1 LHGVTKS
8 YGEQVIFKDAT
19 AQVLRGD
26 KIAFVG
32 ANGKGKSTLLRI
44 IYGSE
49 PHGGTV
55 EPGWNVETSFFAQHQ
70 LEALNLQRDLL
81 NELGTV
87 DADYTEA
94 ELRTVLG
101 CFLFTGDEVFKKI
114 KVLSGGEKSRVALAK
129 TLLTR
134 ANFLLLDEPT
144 NHLDMFS
151 TSVLAEALNNYKG
164 TCVIVSHDRTFV
176 SNVANKIWWIEQG
189 ILREYPGTFDEWNEW
204 MSRRGPISEVIP
216 KTTVSA
222 PSANAIQT
230 GSESEN
236 QKKTGKNTLNRLEQQ
251 IAELE
256 EQLKNCHSRQQ
267 AIETDMALPEIASN
281 YEKLA
286 ALTANLET
294 LKKETAALQAQLD
307 EVMEQWMAA
316 Q

>member
-1 LHGVTKS
+1 
-8 YGEQVIFKDAT
+8 
-19 AQVLRGD
+19 
-26 KIAFVG
+26 
-32 ANGKGKSTLLRI
+32 
-44 IYGSE
+44 
-49 PHGGTV
+49 
-55 EPGWNVETSFFAQHQ
+55 
-70 LEALNLQRDLL
+70 
-81 NELGTV
+81 
-87 DADYTEA
+87 
-94 ELRTVLG
+94 
-101 CFLFTGDEVFKKI
+101 
-114 KVLSGGEKSRVALAK
+114 
-129 TLLTR
+129 
-134 ANFLLLDEPT
+134 
-144 NHLDMFS
+144 
-151 TSVLAEALNNYKG
+151 VLAEALNNYKG

-222 PSANAIQT
+222 PSANSIQN